1 MKKTYISPEITI
13 EISNCQQFLFASGV
27 RGQMD
32 DNLDIG
38 YGGVDE
44 EGKKDPSAN
53 HFKAWDDGDWDKL

>member
-27 RGQMD
+27 RGLMD
-32 DNLDIG
+32 DSLDIG
-38 YGGVDE
+38 FGGVDE
-44 EGKKDPSAN
+44 EGEKDPSAN

>member
-27 RGQMD
+27 RGLMD

-53 HFKAWDDGDWDKL
+53 HFKAWDDSDWDKL